1 MTKLL
6 FGIGSGAALGIGFAV
21 GLGIFLGGAASGIV
35 AFLLRD
41 CSGSSRRCSGSLR
54 GVSGRRFGNGADSR
68 EFPLIRTESLL
79 TLQMPSAPKR
89 DRMG

>member
-6 FGIGSGAALGIGFAV
+6 FGIGFGAAVGIGFAV
-21 GLGIFLGGAASGIV
+21 GLGIFLEGAASGI
-35 AFLLRD
+35 AALLLRD

-68 EFPLIRTESLL
+68 ELIRTKSLL
-79 TLQMPSAPKR
+79 TLQMPSAHKR